1 MATFKELTAADFK
14 TSQSTLNQIVDI
26 IQSDISGSTTR
37 RSYAIFVS
45 GGEGPGVTSSLFQ
58 TVYDADFSTRVANS
72 LFDMTIGIASGST
85 TVANTSTG
93 QTSDGLLLFPKNTLM
108 MRQKISNYSQHAQ
121 LLLGDSSYFFT
132 SPFTSGETTSTTAGA
147 INHALF
153 IDMKRLFKRDR
164 IKRDTLALRVFMT
177 GAITG
182 YNTDSPGNS
191 PNIAVAPTSG
201 SSIFVDAGSQ
211 SAQENSYGGPV
222 GNISLSTNTTN
233 KAGLVF
239 YDHGIIVLDMNKVF
253 DSDQHMSGTISAV
266 TGADTYGGVALA
278 AGKTLLG
285 MTSSADTLKGNL
297 NSKFIPDFIVSASI
311 DDIVTHIGTTRLG
324 SGSQTAI
331 TFQNETDINSSLIFC
346 RANSDE
352 FNYSSNQTYVNKA
365 NGDIRV
371 VDPGASNQTAFSFIT
386 TIGLYDNAG
395 NLLAVAK
402 TSRPVEKNK
411 EKDVTFRVRLD
422 F

>member
-14 TSQSTLNQIVDI
+14 TSKSTLNQIVDI
-26 IQSDISGSTTR
+26 VQSDVSGSTTR
-37 RSYAIFVS
+37 RSYAVFVT
-45 GGEGPGVTSSLFQ
+45 GGQGPGVTSSLFQ

-85 TVANTSTG
+85 TVANSSTG
-93 QTSDGLLLFPKNTLM
+93 QTSDGLILFPKNTLM
-108 MRQKISNYSQHAQ
+108 MRQKIANYSQHAQ

-132 SPFTSGETTSTTAGA
+132 SPFTSGETTSSTAGA

-164 IKRDTLALRVFMT
+164 IKRDTLALRLFMT
-177 GAITG
+177 GASTG
-182 YNTDSPGNS
+182 YNMGDDKS
-191 PNIAVAPTSG
+191 PNINVSPTSG

-222 GNISLSTNTTN
+222 GNISLSTDTSL

-239 YDHGIIVLDMNKVF
+239 YDHGIMVLDMDKVF
-253 DSDQHMSGTISAV
+253 YANQHMSGTISAV
-266 TGADTYGGVALA
+266 TGADTYGSDTIA

-285 MTSSADTLKGNL
+285 MTSSADTLKGNI
-297 NSKFIPDFIVSASI
+297 NAKFIPDFIVSASI

-352 FNYSSNQTYVNKA
+352 FNYSSNPTYVNRT
-365 NGDIRV
+365 NGNIRV
-371 VDPGASNQTAFSFIT
+371 VDPGAGNQTAFSFIT

-402 TSRPVEKNK
+402 TSRPVEKNR